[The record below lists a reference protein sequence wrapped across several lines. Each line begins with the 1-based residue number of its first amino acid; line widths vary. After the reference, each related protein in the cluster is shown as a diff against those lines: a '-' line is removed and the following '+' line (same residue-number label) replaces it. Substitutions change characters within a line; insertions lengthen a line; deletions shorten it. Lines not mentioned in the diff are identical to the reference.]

1 MTPNLTKLFERV
13 RSLEP
18 LYQVVDGVTRSSM
31 DKHIAGQQLAI
42 LFAAHGQA
50 IIEALEYYA
59 DRNTWGT
66 VHTGNVYAVQTCLPS
81 TDRAKQLLATLE
93 REAGG
98 QP

>member
-31 DKHIAGQQLAI
+31 DKHIAGQQLAV
-42 LFAAHGQA
+42 LFATHGQA
-50 IIEALEYYA
+50 LIEAL
-59 DRNTWGT
+59 DT
-66 VHTGNVYAVQTCLPS
+66 VLYRFDSEAFH
-81 TDRAKQLLATLE
+81 RAEQLLATLE
-93 REAGG
+93 RDAGG